1 MITKSNLIFSIAAA
15 GRILEKRIYE
25 VRLLPFV
32 VLVRGLLANGQKFCR
47 FVSKRDFLTHFTDRR
62 KKEAENVDLVP
73 NTQDSSK
80 FWAYSSAPGGKVYTL
95 TKELRF
101 ITCSCEDYQNQQKF
115 LQRGICKHGYS
126 VLFYLGFSSLKEYV
140 QRDHTVERVPA
151 VEDTGLG
158 YVTNKRS
165 SSEPRRKG
173 RSVD

>member
-1 MITKSNLIFSIAAA
+1 MITKSNLVFSIAAA
-15 GRILEKRIYE
+15 GRILGKRIYE

-47 FVSKRDFLTHFTDRR
+47 FVSKKTFLAHFTDRR
-62 KKEAENVDLVP
+62 KMEAESVDLVP

-95 TKELRF
+95 TKELRS

-126 VLFYLGFSSLKEYV
+126 VLFYLGFGSLKDYV
-140 QRDHTVERVPA
+140 NRDTTVERIPVR
-151 VEDTGLG
+151 EDLG

-165 SSEPRRKG
+165 SSEPRKKG